1 MLHRLR
7 PLHPKSQQKR
17 PLKLLYQYKLLKLRP
32 YRLLSPL
39 SPNWLRR
46 LHGKNTISPLSK
58 LHLLFRLNQRHRKHH
73 KRLLRLKLRLSNNL
87 LNNRSPLSPRWLL
100 SLHGNKKIK
109 PLTKTHLLLP
119 RKLRPL
125 HPKL

>member
-7 PLHPKSQQKR
+7 PLFPKPQQKR
-17 PLKLLYQYKLLKLRP
+17 PRKLLRLHKLLKLRP
-32 YRLLSPL
+32 CRLPSPL
-39 SPNWLRR
+39 SPNWLWL
-46 LHGKNTISPLSK
+46 LHGNNTISPFSK
-58 LHLLFRLNQRHRKHH
+58 LSLLFRLNQRHHKQH
-73 KRLLRLKLRLSNNL
+73 KRPLCLKLCLSNNL
-87 LNNRSPLSPRWLL
+87 LNSRSPLSPRWLL

-109 PLTKTHLLLP
+109 PLTKTRLLLP